1 MRDSWSSFLFTLES
15 RQSRVNVLLSAWL
28 HAIRLFSQFG
38 AITIFLVSL
47 PQEIPTA
54 SQSSQEKETAIL
66 RPAVPQS
73 VPSTSTAYDLPEP
86 LENMQQVG
94 KGKNTDVSTR
104 ISSYLNPRVNYSPP
118 YTLGRGSF
126 L

>member
-1 MRDSWSSFLFTLES
+1 M
-15 RQSRVNVLLSAWL
+15 VNVLLSAWL
-28 HAIRLFSQFG
+28 NAIRLFSQFG

-47 PQEIPTA
+47 PQEMPTA
-54 SQSSQEKETAIL
+54 SQSSPEKETAIL
-66 RPAVPQS
+66 RPAVLQS
-73 VPSTSTAYDLPEP
+73 VPSTSTAYDLPDP

-94 KGKNTDVSTR
+94 KGKCTDVSTH
-104 ISSYLNPRVNYSPP
+104 ILSYLNPRVNYFPP